1 MAEQASSANWNAET
15 PQLGMPALWRLAA
28 WGVIATLAL
37 FAAAISAYSNAGSLR
52 QAAASASSSPASSG
66 QGTTLQ
72 SRIPSGEFGSRPSE
86 TVEETR
92 RLAEAVHTL
101 AADRDQ
107 VLGRL
112 AALERNLDGVTGTI
126 KRDRIA
132 SAQPTA
138 APTLPQSPPPV
149 AAPAA
154 SAAPIAG
161 AAPVASPAPT
171 ASAAPVARPEPPAAR
186 PETQVTRP
194 ETPAAPVAEI
204 ATTTLPAPAS
214 QQSGPGDT
222 APDASNRVA
231 SAVRTGAPPE
241 PPLAAAAGLGVD
253 VGGAAN
259 YEGLRALWHATRN
272 ADPAMLEDLYPVVTV
287 RENGKTHGVELRL
300 VVGPIADVDTASR
313 LCTTLSA
320 AKHYCQPV
328 SFEGQRLSLV
338 DTGPPKATPTT
349 VKAPP
354 SSHHSSS
361 PSEPPQHP
369 KSFNWK

>member
-1 MAEQASSANWNAET
+1 MAEQASSANWNAEM

-28 WGVIATLAL
+28 WGGIATFAL
-37 FAAAISAYSNAGSLR
+37 FAAALSAYSNAGSLR
-52 QAAASASSSPASSG
+52 QAAASASSGPVTSG
-66 QGTTLQ
+66 QGPLQ
-72 SRIPSGEFGSRPSE
+72 SRIPAGEFGPRPSE
-86 TVEETR
+86 TAEETR
-92 RLAEAVHTL
+92 RLAEAVRAL
-101 AADRDQ
+101 AADRDRALSRIA
-107 VLGRL
+107 V
-112 AALERNLDGVTGTI
+112 LERNLDGVTGTI
-126 KRDRIA
+126 KRDRVA

-138 APTLPQSPPPV
+138 APTPPQSPPPV
-149 AAPAA
+149 AAPAT
-154 SAAPIAG
+154 SAAPVAG
-161 AAPVASPAPT
+161 AAPVASAT
-171 ASAAPVARPEPPAAR
+171 PVARPELPAAR
-186 PETQVTRP
+186 PETQVARP

-214 QQSGPGDT
+214 QQFGPGDA
-222 APDASNRVA
+222 APDASNRAVASA

-259 YEGLRALWHATRN
+259 YVGLRALWHATKN

-328 SFEGQRLSLV
+328 SFEGQRLSV
-338 DTGPPKATPTT
+338 TDSPTPKAVPT
-349 VKAPP
+349 KAAP
-354 SSHHSSS
+354 SHHSAAT
-361 PSEPPQHP
+361 PEPPQNP
-369 KSFNWK
+369 KSLSWK

>member
-1 MAEQASSANWNAET
+1 VAEIAPT
-15 PQLGMPALWRLAA
+15 PPPA
-28 WGVIATLAL
+28 
-37 FAAAISAYSNAGSLR
+37 
-52 QAAASASSSPASSG
+52 PASSG
-66 QGTTLQ
+66 
-72 SRIPSGEFGSRPSE
+72 
-86 TVEETR
+86 
-92 RLAEAVHTL
+92 
-101 AADRDQ
+101 
-107 VLGRL
+107 
-112 AALERNLDGVTGTI
+112 
-126 KRDRIA
+126 
-132 SAQPTA
+132 
-138 APTLPQSPPPV
+138 
-149 AAPAA
+149 
-154 SAAPIAG
+154 
-161 AAPVASPAPT
+161 
-171 ASAAPVARPEPPAAR
+171 
-186 PETQVTRP
+186 
-194 ETPAAPVAEI
+194 
-204 ATTTLPAPAS
+204 
-214 QQSGPGDT
+214 PGDA
-222 APDASNRVA
+222 APDASNRTVT

-259 YEGLRALWHATRN
+259 YEGLRTLWHATRN

-349 VKAPP
+349 TKAPP

-361 PSEPPQHP
+361 SSEPPQHP

>member
-1 MAEQASSANWNAET
+1 MAEQASSANWNAEM

-28 WGVIATLAL
+28 WGGIATFAL
-37 FAAAISAYSNAGSLR
+37 FAAALSAYSNAGSLR
-52 QAAASASSSPASSG
+52 QAAASASSGPATSG
-66 QGTTLQ
+66 QGTLQ
-72 SRIPSGEFGSRPSE
+72 SRIPGGEFGPRPSE
-86 TVEETR
+86 TAEETR
-92 RLAEAVHTL
+92 RLAEAVRAL
-101 AADRDQ
+101 AADRD
-107 VLGRL
+107 LALSRI

-126 KRDRIA
+126 KRDLIA

-138 APTLPQSPPPV
+138 APTPPQSPPPI
-149 AAPAA
+149 AAPA
-154 SAAPIAG
+154 
-161 AAPVASPAPT
+161 
-171 ASAAPVARPEPPAAR
+171 ASAAPVARPELPAAR
-186 PETQVTRP
+186 PETQVARP
-194 ETPAAPVAEI
+194 EAPAAPVAEI
-204 ATTTLPAPAS
+204 ATTTLPGPAS
-214 QQSGPGDT
+214 QQSGPGD
-222 APDASNRVA
+222 AAQMAAASDRVVASA

-259 YEGLRALWHATRN
+259 YEGLRALWHATKN

-338 DTGPPKATPTT
+338 DAGPAPKAAPTSTKATP
-349 VKAPP
+349 A
-354 SSHHSSS
+354 SHHSAS
-361 PSEPPQHP
+361 PPEPPQHP

>member
-1 MAEQASSANWNAET
+1 MAEQASSANWNAEM

-28 WGVIATLAL
+28 WGGIASFAL

-52 QAAASASSSPASSG
+52 QAAASASSGPATSG
-66 QGTTLQ
+66 QGTLQ
-72 SRIPSGEFGSRPSE
+72 SRIPAGEFGPRPSE
-86 TVEETR
+86 TAEETR
-92 RLAEAVHTL
+92 RLAEAVRAL

-107 VLGRL
+107 ALSRI
-112 AALERNLDGVTGTI
+112 AALEHNLDGVTGTI

-132 SAQPTA
+132 NAQPTA
-138 APTLPQSPPPV
+138 APTPTQSSPPA

-154 SAAPIAG
+154 SAAPVAG
-161 AAPVASPAPT
+161 AAPVV
-171 ASAAPVARPEPPAAR
+171 SAAPVARPELPAVR
-186 PETQVTRP
+186 PEMQVARP

-214 QQSGPGDT
+214 QQSGPGDA
-222 APDASNRVA
+222 APDAGNRAMASA
-231 SAVRTGAPPE
+231 SAVRTGAPSE

-259 YEGLRALWHATRN
+259 YEGLRALWHATKN

-338 DTGPPKATPTT
+338 DTGPPKAAPTT
-349 VKAPP
+349 TKTPP
-354 SSHHSSS
+354 ASHHSSS
-361 PSEPPQHP
+361 SPEPPQHP